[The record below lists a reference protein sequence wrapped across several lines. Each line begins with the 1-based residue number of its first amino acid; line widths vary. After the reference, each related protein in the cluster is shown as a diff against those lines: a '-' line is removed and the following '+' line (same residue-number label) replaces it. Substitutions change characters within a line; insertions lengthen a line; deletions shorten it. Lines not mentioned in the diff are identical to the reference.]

1 MEILSCE
8 NIAFKYNESTD
19 YAISDCTFSVKKGE
33 KIMLCGAS
41 GSGKS
46 TLLRLLKRELSPRGE
61 LSGNITLMGKDR
73 SELSDRESAEKIG
86 FVMQSPDSQTVCD
99 KVSAELAFG
108 LESFGVKSGEIQSRV
123 GEMAA
128 FFGIEPL
135 YDRDISTL
143 SGGQKQLVALCSVMV
158 TDPDILLLDEPTA
171 QLDPVAARELLG
183 ILDRLNKEMGVT
195 IIIAEHDPE
204 ELFDSCDKILYLA
217 KGKTEFFGTPALTA
231 KYFVENALEGF
242 LPETAKA
249 FAKLCED
256 LPLNVRQGRAKLEKL
271 GVTDIPKQAVT
282 DTERA
287 EPYALQCKNL
297 WQRYEKNS
305 PDILKGC
312 DLGIRKGECYGL
324 LGSNGGGKSTLL
336 RVICGLYKPYMGT
349 VSLFGKKQ
357 KAYKNGSLF
366 REMLAFLPQEPV
378 TMFVKESVREDL
390 LQSGDKVTVENV
402 SQRMGIEHL
411 LDRHPWDLSG
421 GEIQKCAFAKIL
433 LADPKIIVLDECTK
447 GMDSFAKKALGD
459 ILLDLK
465 DEGRTILLVTHDLE
479 FAAQYCDRCGL
490 LFDGKIVAEDN
501 AVEFFSHNRFYTT
514 AAAKL
519 TRGFFSGAVT
529 STAVRERLA
538 MVKRGQNEQ

>member
-8 NIAFKYNESTD
+8 NVAFKYNESTD

-86 FVMQSPDSQTVCD
+86 FVMQNPDSQTVCD

-143 SGGQKQLVALCSVMV
+143 SGGQKQLVALCSVMA

-231 KYFVENALEGF
+231 KYFVENALDGF

-249 FAKLCED
+249 FARLCDD

-297 WQRYEKNS
+297 WQRYEKDS

-312 DLGIRKGECYGL
+312 DLAVKKGECYGL

-336 RVICGLYKPYMGT
+336 RVICGLCKPYMGT

-390 LQSGDKVTVENV
+390 LQSGDKAAVENV

-421 GEIQKCAFAKIL
+421 GEIQKCAFGKIL

-459 ILLDLK
+459 ILLGLK

-514 AAAKL
+514 AAARL

-529 STAVRERLA
+529 STAVRERLT